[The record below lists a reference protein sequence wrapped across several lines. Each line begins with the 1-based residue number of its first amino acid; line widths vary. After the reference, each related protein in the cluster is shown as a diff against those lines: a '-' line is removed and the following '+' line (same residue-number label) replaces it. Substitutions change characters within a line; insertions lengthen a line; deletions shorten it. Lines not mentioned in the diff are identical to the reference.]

1 MESKDVVMQELFSEL
16 TERNKDIMILVAKS
30 INIAQKDAAQ
40 EHISFHKNA
49 KPVDCL
55 DV

>member
-1 MESKDVVMQELFSEL
+1 MESKSVVMQEIFSEL

-30 INIAQKDAAQ
+30 INIAQEDAAR
-40 EHISFHKNA
+40 EHIPFHKKA
-49 KPVDCL
+49 KSIDCL